1 MADGPSAEEAS
12 AVDVRILSKERHK
25 RQDASSSSSL
35 LANAAA
41 AAAAATPSSSFNRG
55 QDVLARRNVIHGDP
69 TTGAF
74 DDDDD
79 DNDDDDDDDDDEDED
94 EDDYNQ
100 VDTRPR
106 RYHHDR
112 HKHHHYRYQQQQQQQ
127 KQQERIANE
136 GAVGVGIGNHFNSGA
151 GGGEGGGSDGGVVG
165 GNCASTIRGKEHSKV
180 LLYDEEDY
188 YEEEDEDDEE
198 DDDEEGEDGDEEDE
212 EEEEDYMEQEP
223 VEKRRVRLG
232 LKKSTEG
239 SIVTSVSSVGNN
251 NNNRNSNASVGG
263 HVGNGSASAL
273 LVTTMLGNTRSRLLP
288 DVVDVAVDPSES
300 VVGAKQ
306 IKSNLKGRSDGEE
319 NNDNKKK
326 EIQYLQQQQQ
336 QQQQQLQP
344 LQQQHQHQ
352 HQQLEDK
359 KKRSEEKDRRGDDTT
374 NDPPPLNTVTVT
386 VTPASPSSTTVTTSG
401 IANGVVASTGNSSSS
416 SNSSTSTSTTGSGSS
431 VAGGASNIKSS
442 SSCAGSLSND
452 SPFKGQVRM
461 AEETLV
467 GPCGKKRC
475 ADRYDSS
482 ESSDSGVAVSCGEC
496 SSSGTSDITE
506 PGSPC
511 STSSDEGVAALRGAS
526 ASPLPSLPKLAPS
539 SQLGTRPQWPW
550 TPLLATTACS
560 TYKKHKG
567 EPEAGTL
574 PRSGAA
580 DPTSRGS
587 SKANGGSTGNKPVGI
602 IHHHHH
608 HHHHH
613 ESSSQGKITEYFKS
627 QIKPPQSKLKKTS
640 ETMSVL
646 VAKSSSEFR
655 RPPTVQR
662 NKGGLAK
669 YLGTVPRTTQT
680 SNDWEIRTVNMS
692 PPPPIKKTQPVI
704 VPRTNAKIDKK
715 LITKPLPSL
724 PISNDV
730 LKNIPPCK
738 ISSLRL
744 TSEAS
749 PSSMKPCSPP
759 STPIAN
765 PPTNDYK
772 GCILTSKPHVN
783 ENNNLT
789 NGCPALLGFL
799 RSQNSQGPL
808 SRLSSVE
815 NEKTETQTLQA
826 DEEDVEEEEDDSR
839 SSESKTTLS
848 PILSAPTTIR
858 FPARAPEKDRSQ
870 HADSGICRWDK
881 CEASFESSTGLLEHL
896 QVAHINTQT
905 GGDNFVCHWLGC
917 KVQGRT
923 SCSRRWLERH
933 VLSHGGNKPFRCI
946 VDGCGSRFSSQ
957 TTLERHVNGHFN
969 QPETSSSSG
978 RRSCENGGK
987 LVRRNGK
994 RLRYRRQ
1001 PWSARLFDYFD
1012 SGVME
1017 GLQHRLFELA
1027 KSRTQGRLAE
1037 TPGDSMALT
1046 SQVLA
1051 RRVEMDGKVKVLLRW
1066 YPQDIEPDEW
1076 VLESEVQSTKHVRI
1090 RKIAGKYPEEV
1101 SQALYPAMHSGVPSI
1116 TRVKQRRKP
1125 VKNS

>member
-1 MADGPSAEEAS
+1 
-12 AVDVRILSKERHK
+12 
-25 RQDASSSSSL
+25 
-35 LANAAA
+35 
-41 AAAAATPSSSFNRG
+41 
-55 QDVLARRNVIHGDP
+55 
-69 TTGAF
+69 
-74 DDDDD
+74 
-79 DNDDDDDDDDDEDED
+79 
-94 EDDYNQ
+94 
-100 VDTRPR
+100 
-106 RYHHDR
+106 
-112 HKHHHYRYQQQQQQQ
+112 
-127 KQQERIANE
+127 
-136 GAVGVGIGNHFNSGA
+136 
-151 GGGEGGGSDGGVVG
+151 
-165 GNCASTIRGKEHSKV
+165 
-180 LLYDEEDY
+180 
-188 YEEEDEDDEE
+188 
-198 DDDEEGEDGDEEDE
+198 
-212 EEEEDYMEQEP
+212 
-223 VEKRRVRLG
+223 
-232 LKKSTEG
+232 
-239 SIVTSVSSVGNN
+239 
-251 NNNRNSNASVGG
+251 
-263 HVGNGSASAL
+263 
-273 LVTTMLGNTRSRLLP
+273 
-288 DVVDVAVDPSES
+288 
-300 VVGAKQ
+300 
-306 IKSNLKGRSDGEE
+306 
-319 NNDNKKK
+319 
-326 EIQYLQQQQQ
+326 
-336 QQQQQLQP
+336 
-344 LQQQHQHQ
+344 
-352 HQQLEDK
+352 
-359 KKRSEEKDRRGDDTT
+359 
-374 NDPPPLNTVTVT
+374 
-386 VTPASPSSTTVTTSG
+386 
-401 IANGVVASTGNSSSS
+401 
-416 SNSSTSTSTTGSGSS
+416 
-431 VAGGASNIKSS
+431 
-442 SSCAGSLSND
+442 
-452 SPFKGQVRM
+452 
-461 AEETLV
+461 
-467 GPCGKKRC
+467 
-475 ADRYDSS
+475 
-482 ESSDSGVAVSCGEC
+482 GVAVSCGEC

-526 ASPLPSLPKLAPS
+526 ASPLLSLPKLAPS

-550 TPLLATTACS
+550 TPPLAATACS
-560 TYKKHKG
+560 TYKRLKG

-587 SKANGGSTGNKPVGI
+587 SKANSNSNKPVGVI
-602 IHHHHH
+602 NHH

-627 QIKPPQSKLKKTS
+627 QIKPQQPKIKKTS
-640 ETMSVL
+640 EAMSVL
-646 VAKSSSEFR
+646 VTKSSSEFR

-669 YLGTVPRTTQT
+669 YLGTIPSSPRTTQT
-680 SNDWEIRTVNMS
+680 SNDWDVRTVNMS
-692 PPPPIKKTQPVI
+692 PPPPTKKTPPVI

-715 LITKPLPSL
+715 LTKPLPSL

-744 TSEAS
+744 TSDAS

-759 STPIAN
+759 PTPIAN

-789 NGCPALLGFL
+789 NGCPTLLGFL
-799 RSQNSQGPL
+799 RSQNNQGPL

-815 NEKTETQTLQA
+815 NEKSETQTSQP

-858 FPARAPEKDRSQ
+858 FPPRKPDNKNQ
-870 HADSGICRWDK
+870 HDSGDCRWDK
-881 CEASFESSTGLLEHL
+881 CEATFESSTGLLEHL

-905 GGDNFVCHWLGC
+905 GGDNFVCHWSGC
-917 KVQGRT
+917 KVHGRT

-957 TTLERHVNGHFN
+957 AGPLISYWMRHSLENAEFPKILTPLGMILQTTLERHVNGHFN
-969 QPETSSSSG
+969 QPETSSNSS

-1017 GLQHRLFELA
+1017 GLQHRLLELA

-1066 YPQDIEPDEW
+1066 YPQD
-1076 VLESEVQSTKHVRI
+1076 
-1090 RKIAGKYPEEV
+1090 
-1101 SQALYPAMHSGVPSI
+1101 M
-1116 TRVKQRRKP
+1116 
-1125 VKNS
+1125 